1 MSKLSSFFK
10 FKQSKNTRRYQ
21 YYNRENIVKN
31 WKDLETIFNSTAKQE
46 YNTTK
51 LIKHSGLALS
61 EIDEASLLRVL
72 EDPDFIMDDLDDLEN
87 YKILFYRRTVDDFAF
102 LLQFHFL
109 KGNFVFVSN
118 KITAKGVL
126 SKTERA
132 DLIRNI
138 AEKYLTEELEL
149 DLKKKFNIKISDE
162 TTNYFKIVDEVDFRI
177 NYVNNCSKNQQQIN
191 KQISQIEVPEDDLKS
206 RISELL

>member
-21 YYNRENIVKN
+21 YYNRENLVKS
-31 WKDLETIFNSTAKQE
+31 WIDLETIFNSTAKQE
-46 YNTTK
+46 YDTSTI
-51 LIKHSGLALS
+51 IKHSGIALS
-61 EIDEASLLRVL
+61 EISEASLLKVL
-72 EDPDFIMDDLDDLEN
+72 EDPDFIMDDLDDLEK

-118 KITAKGVL
+118 KISAKGVL
-126 SKTERA
+126 SKSERA
-132 DLIRNI
+132 DLIKNI
-138 AEKYLTEELEL
+138 GEKYFTEELEL
-149 DLKKKFNIKISDE
+149 DLKKVFDIKISDE

-177 NYVNNCSKNQQQIN
+177 NYVNNSSKNQQMIN
-191 KQISQIEVPEDDLKS
+191 KQVSQIEVPEDDLKS
-206 RISELL
+206 RIGELL